1 MKKVLI
7 PKDEAQLKEW
17 VSLLDR
23 GAGVPFRYVAVGNQV
38 AIEVDAKDAEQ
49 ILGITGDTTA
59 TPAPAPQTKK
69 KRLPRWAR
77 IALWVLGVWTL
88 LAIIL
93 PKGSDEPEVSTA
105 PPMATPIDSATQR
118 RELIERQFSVWDGSH
133 PGVTR
138 AIKASMN
145 DPKSYDHVE
154 TVFWDRGDYLL
165 IRTRFRGKN
174 AFGGVIL
181 NTVNAKVDFSGN
193 VLDIA
198 LQEE

>member
-17 VSLLDR
+17 VAALNDAGIPFSYVEADGKEAILL
-23 GAGVPFRYVAVGNQV
+23 
-38 AIEVDAKDAEQ
+38 EEKDAAH
-49 ILGITGDTTA
+49 ILGLANAITTP
-59 TPAPAPQTKK
+59 TPAPALQKK
-69 KRLPRWAR
+69 KRIPRWAR

>member
-17 VSLLDR
+17 VSKLQDN
-23 GAGVPFRYVAVGNQV
+23 GIAFTYVSVNYSV
-38 AIEVDAKDAEQ
+38 AIEVEAKDAEH
-49 ILGITGDTTA
+49 ILGITDDATP
-59 TPAPAPQTKK
+59 TPAPAPQKK

-77 IALWVLGVWTL
+77 IALWVLGVWTV

-105 PPMATPIDSATQR
+105 PPVATPIDSATQR
-118 RELIERQFSVWDGSH
+118 RELIESQFSVWDGSH
-133 PGVTR
+133 IGVTK

-181 NTVNAKVDFSGN
+181 NTVNAKVDFQGN

>member
-1 MKKVLI
+1 MKKVI
-7 PKDEAQLKEW
+7 TPRDAAQLQEWARALNDAGIPFSYVEADGKE
-17 VSLLDR
+17 
-23 GAGVPFRYVAVGNQV
+23 
-38 AIEVDAKDAEQ
+38 AIMLEEKDAAH
-49 ILGITGDTTA
+49 ILGLANAITTP
-59 TPAPAPQTKK
+59 TPAPAPPKK

-77 IALWVLGVWTL
+77 IALWVLGVWTV

-118 RELIERQFSVWDGSH
+118 RELIESQFSVWDGSH

-154 TVFWDRGDYLL
+154 TVFWDRGEYLM

-181 NTVNAKVDFSGN
+181 NTVNAKVDFQGN